1 MLRLCR
7 TWPMLGF
14 INFFLLIVIIVG
26 IIVLAADYTRGRAFD
41 LQPHP
46 LVEMKLSGEKRVVQL
61 PDKIFSLYISQAFYS
76 VPEIPST
83 PVQVDIPP
91 ERWMEWPVIPVVSER
106 AIEIFRN
113 GLAWGN
119 NPKAF
124 SIVGDY
130 QSEPQLFV
138 GVYDSSQVQL
148 PADSQILHET
158 ISQFSGSFS
167 RWGPGVIDGGTPATV
182 LARSWSSQNG
192 CGSGEIPLECEL
204 RIHKPVIVFVNLGT
218 HWTDRNP
225 QYLRQIVS
233 IIIEHGAV
241 PILATKA
248 DNLEGNFTSNLEM
261 ARIAREFDVPLWNM
275 WAIVQDLPNSG
286 LDPVKQGGYMYLTEE
301 GLARRRLS
309 ALQVLDSVWRG
320 LKEE

>member
-7 TWPMLGF
+7 TWPLLGI
-14 INFFLLIVIIVG
+14 INLFLLIVISVG
-26 IIVLAADYTRGRAFD
+26 IIVLAADFTKGRAVD
-41 LQPHP
+41 IKPYS
-46 LVEMKLSGEKRVVQL
+46 LVEEKLSGEKKVVQL
-61 PDKIFSLYISQAFYS
+61 PEKIFSLYITHAFYS
-76 VPEIPST
+76 VPEIPLT
-83 PVQVDIPP
+83 PVRVDIPP

-106 AIEIFRN
+106 AKEVFRN
-113 GLAWGN
+113 GLARGN

-138 GVYDSSQVQL
+138 GVYDSGQAQL
-148 PADSQILHET
+148 PADSHILQET

-225 QYLRQIVS
+225 EYLRQIVS
-233 IIIEHGAV
+233 IILEYGAV

-261 ARIAREFDVPLWNM
+261 ARIARDFDVPLWNM

-320 LKEE
+320 LEEE

>member
-7 TWPMLGF
+7 TWPMLGI
-14 INFFLLIVIIVG
+14 INIFLLIVISVG
-26 IIVLAADYTRGRAFD
+26 IIVLAADYTKGWAVDIR
-41 LQPHP
+41 PYS
-46 LVEMKLSGEKRVVQL
+46 LVEEKLSGEKRVVQL
-61 PDKIFSLYISQAFYS
+61 PDQIFSLYITQAFYS
-76 VPEIPST
+76 VPEIPLT
-83 PVQVDIPP
+83 PVWVDIPP

-106 AIEIFRN
+106 AKEVFRN
-113 GLAWGN
+113 GLARGN

-138 GVYDSSQVQL
+138 GVYDSDQAQL
-148 PADSQILHET
+148 PADSHILQET

-225 QYLRQIVS
+225 EYLRQIVS
-233 IIIEHGAV
+233 IILEYGAV

-320 LKEE
+320 LEEE

>member
-14 INFFLLIVIIVG
+14 INLILLLVISVG
-26 IIVLAADYTRGRAFD
+26 IIVLAADYTKGRAVNIK
-41 LQPHP
+41 PHS
-46 LVEMKLSGEKRVVQL
+46 LVEGKLSGEKSVVQL
-61 PDKIFSLYISQAFYS
+61 SDKNFNLFIAQAFYS
-76 VPEIPST
+76 EPEIT
-83 PVQVDIPP
+83 PMPVPVVIPP
-91 ERWMEWPVIPVVSER
+91 ERWMEWPVIPVVGER
-106 AIEIFRN
+106 AKEVFRN
-113 GLAWGN
+113 GLARGN

-124 SIVGDY
+124 SIIGDC
-130 QSEPQLFV
+130 QSEPQLFM
-138 GVYDSSQVQL
+138 GGYDTGQYQL
-148 PADSQILHET
+148 PADSHYLRET
-158 ISQFSGSFS
+158 ISHFSGSFS

-192 CGSGEIPLECEL
+192 CGSGEIPLVCEL
-204 RIHKPVIVFVNLGT
+204 RMHKPVIVFVNLGT

-225 QYLRQIVS
+225 EYLRQIVS
-233 IIIEHGAV
+233 IILEHGAV

-248 DNLEGNFTSNLEM
+248 DNLEGNFANNLEM
-261 ARIAREFDVPLWNM
+261 ARIASENGLPFWNM

-286 LDPVKQGGYMYLTEE
+286 LDPVSQGGYMYLKEE